1 MSERIKE
8 RKERIAALKKAI
20 DEAGDEPIKKVI
32 ASFCVRTG
40 VSEYT
45 VRRYLRLLI
54 DAGLVDETVDF
65 WE

>member
-20 DEAGDEPIKKVI
+20 DDAGDEPIKKVI
-32 ASFCVRTG
+32 ANFCIQTG

-65 WE
+65 